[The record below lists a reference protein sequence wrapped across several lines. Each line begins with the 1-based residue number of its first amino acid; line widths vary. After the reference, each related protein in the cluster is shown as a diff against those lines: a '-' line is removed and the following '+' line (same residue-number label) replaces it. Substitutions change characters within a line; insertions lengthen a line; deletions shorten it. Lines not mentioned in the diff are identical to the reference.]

1 MRFKISDL
9 EYVSVMFS
17 MEVKSYDIV
26 LISYN

>member
-1 MRFKISDL
+1 MGFKISDL

-17 MEVKSYDIV
+17 MEVKSYVIV

>member
-17 MEVKSYDIV
+17 MEVKSYVIM

>member
-17 MEVKSYDIV
+17 MEVKSYVIV